1 MDNPKTLSTLG
12 TQDTGRRQATQKHKT
27 EEIKDEQHGPHQ
39 KPGVNTYASEGLAV
53 PSSCKL

>member
-39 KPGVNTYASEGLAV
+39 KRG
-53 PSSCKL
+53 